1 MKNAPNFKYLPKDK
15 FTEAIIFA
23 GADAYAH
30 AQHWIESEGLKHG
43 DNVPPVYLGPKQ
55 LADLANIR
63 IIDEKRRFS
72 RVYLAGDIEPIQIN
86 AIAEKLALAGVQ
98 DAKLYK
104 GILDREPENWRDY
117 LQRIREQAERGE
129 MLLGGTEKKHKI
141 SLSRMADSQRAGL
154 LAARFQDVAINSE
167 SEIVH
172 IWRDGFW
179 VPVSTLEL
187 SREMVAIYEENGA
200 AFSRRA
206 INNAVDALKVIAR
219 PMGEPSKDLLA
230 FANGVFDLNSG
241 EFSPHMPE
249 NWITMH
255 NGIEY
260 TPPLAGENIHD
271 NAPNFHKWLDH
282 AADHDPRKMM
292 RICAAFYM
300 IMANRYDWQ
309 LFIEATGYAGSGKS
323 TFTHIASLLAGEQNT
338 VGTEMTSLDDAGGR
352 AQVVGSRLIVLAD
365 QSKYTG
371 EGAGIKKITGGDPV
385 EINPKYEKRFT
396 TVIRAV
402 VLATNN
408 EPMIFTERAGGV
420 SRRRVIFR
428 FDNIV
433 REAEKDKELP
443 QKIAAEIPVIIRRLL
458 TNFSDPEKAR
468 ALLLEQRDGD
478 EALAIK
484 QQTNPVINLCAA
496 LAFLDEPHGMMM
508 GGGKR
513 SIDLNPRTSLYRL
526 YLAFMEYMGEEEI
539 LSVGDFGKAMKSA
552 AREYGAEYL
561 TRGFKG
567 RTQTNVIRTER
578 TEEFL

>member
-1 MKNAPNFKYLPKDK
+1 MKNAPSLKYQPKDK
-15 FTEAIIFA
+15 FTEVIIFA
-23 GADAYAH
+23 GTDAYAH
-30 AQHWIESEGLKHG
+30 AQHWIESEGRKHC

-63 IIDEKRRFS
+63 IIDEKRRFA
-72 RVYLAGDIEPIQIN
+72 RVYFAGEIEPIQIN

-98 DAKLYK
+98 EAKLYK
-104 GILDREPENWRDY
+104 GITDQEPENWRDY

-129 MLLGGTEKKHKI
+129 ILSGRTEKKHKI
-141 SLSRMADSQRAGL
+141 SLSRMADSQRAKL
-154 LAARFQDVAINSE
+154 LAERFQDVAMNQE
-167 SEIVH
+167 SEVVH
-172 IWRDGFW
+172 VWRDDFW
-179 VPVSTLEL
+179 VPVSTLDL
-187 SREMVAIYEENGA
+187 SREMVAIYEENGTS
-200 AFSRRA
+200 FSRRA
-206 INNAVDALKVIAR
+206 ISNAVDALKVMAR
-219 PMGEPSKDLLA
+219 PMGEPSGDLLP
-230 FANGVFDLNSG
+230 FSNGVLDMKTG
-241 EFSPHMPE
+241 EFSPHSPD
-249 NWITMH
+249 NWITTH

-260 TPPLAGENIHD
+260 TPPVPGENIRD

-282 AADHDPRKMM
+282 AAGKDPRKMM
-292 RICAAFYM
+292 RICAALYM

-309 LFIEATGYAGSGKS
+309 MFIEATGEGGSGKS
-323 TFTHIASLLAGEQNT
+323 TITHIATLLAGKQNT
-338 VGTEMTSLDDAGGR
+338 VSAEMTSLDDAGGR

-365 QSKYTG
+365 QPKYTG
-371 EGAGIKKITGGDPV
+371 EGSGIKKITGGDPV

-396 TVIRAV
+396 TIIRSV

-408 EPMIFTERAGGV
+408 VPMTFTERAGGV
-420 SRRRVIFR
+420 ARRRVIFR

-433 REAEKDKELP
+433 RETEKDKELP

-458 TNFSDPEKAR
+458 ANFSDPEKAR
-468 ALLLEQRDGD
+468 ELLLEQRDGA
-478 EALAIK
+478 EALKIK
-484 QQTNPVINLCAA
+484 QETDPVIGLCAA

-513 SIDLNPRTSLYRL
+513 LTDLNPRTSLYRL

-567 RTQTNVIRTER
+567 RIQTNVIQTER